1 MNFRDKL
8 TGKEEADKSYI
19 KFELSDDWVHTSYE
33 CEEFEL
39 AQFCLN
45 IIDIA
50 ERILT
55 DENIPDGIVDAIHQ
69 KWEEQVKILSKKH

>member
-1 MNFRDKL
+1 MNLRTKL

-19 KFELSDDWVHTSYE
+19 KFELLDDWVHTSYE

-55 DENIPDGIVDAIHQ
+55 DENIPSSIVKAIHKQ
-69 KWEEQVKILSKKH
+69 RNEQLKNLSKK